1 MMVPAHVEE
10 IATALWQDHGLGA
23 VQVELV
29 MLVMVGAV
37 VMLVH
42 VDILGVDG
50 LLVVASGAN
59 HNFCCACCHIFQL
72 LVKDTLSM

>member
-29 MLVMVGAV
+29 MLIV

-42 VDILGVDG
+42 VDIFGVDG
-50 LLVVASGAN
+50 LLVVASGGN

>member
-1 MMVPAHVEE
+1 
-10 IATALWQDHGLGA
+10 
-23 VQVELV
+23 
-29 MLVMVGAV
+29 MVGAV

-50 LLVVASGAN
+50 LLVVASRAN

>member
-29 MLVMVGAV
+29 MLIV

-42 VDILGVDG
+42 VDIFGVDG
-50 LLVVASGAN
+50 LLVVAP
-59 HNFCCACCHIFQL
+59 
-72 LVKDTLSM
+72 